1 MGMAIRGGAPRRTYT
16 WITAHAPWSAWA
28 WRNTAFTA
36 AAIPAA
42 LPVLLGLTATV
53 MAPGPGTIPPLLIL
67 LLGPLLTRLQRSRFR
82 TLLGLDVPKVER
94 EGGRFTPL
102 AVARRLRSEAT
113 WRQYG
118 YHLLVSPIAAVAGA
132 LVVLA
137 WAFGVAATCVY
148 GWIWIL
154 PADTRTPGWTDDYD
168 AITVGGVLL
177 LLAAPWLAA
186 LLARLDSVAAAA
198 LLGPNRARELERRVE
213 DLAESRAGVLDAADL
228 ERRRIERDLHDGAQ
242 QRLVALAMNLG
253 IARATLTDLPAEA
266 KAVIDE
272 AHREAKEA
280 IEELNNLV
288 RGLHPAVLED
298 RGLDAAL
305 SGVAARA
312 PFPVELTVEIGQ
324 RPGATVE
331 AVAYF
336 VVSEALANVA
346 KHARAERCRVHVVRG
361 PSSDGSA
368 RDGSARGGD
377 LLRITVTDDG
387 VGGADP
393 ARGTGLVGLRKRV
406 GSVDGTIMIESP
418 LGGPTVITVE
428 LPCGL

>member
-1 MGMAIRGGAPRRTYT
+1 MAIRGGAPRRTYT

-28 WRNTAFTA
+28 WRNTTFTA

-67 LLGPLLTRLQRSRFR
+67 LIGPLLTRLQRSRFR
-82 TLLGLDVPKVER
+82 TLLGLDVPEVER
-94 EGGRFTPL
+94 EGSRFTPF

-118 YHLLVSPIAAVAGA
+118 YHLLVSPLAAVAGG

-137 WAFGVAATCVY
+137 WAFGTAATCVY

-168 AITVGGVLL
+168 TVTVGGVLL

-186 LLARLDSVAAAA
+186 LFARLDSVAAAA

-253 IARATLTDLPAEA
+253 IARATLTDLPPEA

-312 PFPVELTVEIGQ
+312 PFPVELTVDIEQ

-346 KHARAERCRVHVVRG
+346 KHARAERCRVHVVRA
-361 PSSDGSA
+361 PAPDGSP
-368 RDGSARGGD
+368 RGAD